1 MSEGTDPTGLE
12 IRLAGAVL
20 VAGGSQS
27 LGGNARHILA
37 INPDTHLLAVPPT
50 RLSDPSAR
58 TCRTARMRS
67 DPNHAPDSP
76 RSPRSPTRAPRVAR
90 HLLAATLLGLAAA
103 LLPLLRAPAEA
114 ASAVAPVAGK
124 SRPASPAKP
133 RIDPHAAVRNP
144 DDQATAVSGSG
155 ESPTTASQ
163 DWDAIVSPLGQ
174 LFPALILATR
184 DATPGDPDDSLIG
197 DSRGLVGASVS
208 ARRDGEQVDLTV
220 DLGDLAPPVSFHAEL
235 DHAGRRYELHP
246 AVHWN
251 DDALRRAEES
261 SEHRA
266 RFGLA
271 RDGGQMEWKE
281 VTVTLRPLREAPYY
295 LVDGHQ
301 RTALHWVFAAYVDE
315 EHPLVATILDEA
327 KRGGIV
333 GKFDGYASGDP
344 AQVYRQVFALWRTLQ
359 RRGIKYSPLTRNHDV
374 AGKVY
379 TQYVRFIDES
389 WKNGEANCVDGTV
402 LFASLL
408 QKIGLHPSLV
418 LLPGHML
425 LAFDLDADGNDR
437 AYLETIRIGTAN
449 RGRKGRGL
457 GGLDAALDD
466 EVQKSASLAGFEA
479 AIEEG
484 LLEHA
489 NAVSQRARSDGQ
501 FQIIPIA
508 AARERGIRPIGI
520 SGRGAPATP
529 QFGGGAQVLQGRG
542 TSGNSHR

>member
-1 MSEGTDPTGLE
+1 
-12 IRLAGAVL
+12 
-20 VAGGSQS
+20 
-27 LGGNARHILA
+27 
-37 INPDTHLLAVPPT
+37 
-50 RLSDPSAR
+50 
-58 TCRTARMRS
+58 
-67 DPNHAPDSP
+67 
-76 RSPRSPTRAPRVAR
+76 
-90 HLLAATLLGLAAA
+90 
-103 LLPLLRAPAEA
+103 
-114 ASAVAPVAGK
+114 VAGK
-124 SRPASPAKP
+124 ARATTVATP
-133 RIDPHAAVRNP
+133 RIEPHTPTAKQDDHALTGTTEPSAANA
-144 DDQATAVSGSG
+144 ATAS
-155 ESPTTASQ
+155 T
-163 DWDAIVSPLGQ
+163 DWDAIVSPFGQ

-184 DATPGDPDDSLIG
+184 DAIPGDPDDRLIG
-197 DSRGLVGASVS
+197 DTRGLVGASVS

-235 DHAGRRYELHP
+235 EHAGRRYELHP

-251 DDALRRAEES
+251 DDVLRAAEDS
-261 SEHRA
+261 SAHLA
-266 RFGLA
+266 RFGVS
-271 RDGGQMEWKE
+271 RDGGPMEWRE
-281 VTVTLRPLREAPYY
+281 LTVTLRPLREAPYY

-315 EHPLVATILDEA
+315 DHPLVTTILDEA

-333 GKFDGYASGDP
+333 SRFDGYASGDP

-374 AGKVY
+374 EGKVY
-379 TQYVRFIDES
+379 TQYVRFVDES

-437 AYLETIRIGTAN
+437 AYLETTRIGTAN
-449 RGRKGRGL
+449 RGGKGKGL
-457 GGLDAALDD
+457 GGLDATLDD

-479 AIEEG
+479 AVEEG

-489 NAVSQRARSDGQ
+489 NALSQRVRTDGQ

-508 AARERGIRPIGI
+508 AARERGIKPIGVA
-520 SGRGAPATP
+520 GRGAAAGPA
-529 QFGGGAQVLQGRG
+529 
-542 TSGNSHR
+542 SGNTAPSRNTRDRFATSHR